1 MSLTDI
7 INSSLRESVEVNS
20 SSEIDNEFIT
30 NLETASKL
38 LIDSF
43 ENKGKLM
50 LAGNGGSAAD
60 SQHINCRIY
69 WKINF

>member
-60 SQHINCRIY
+60 RNISLQNLL
-69 WKINF
+69 KIEF